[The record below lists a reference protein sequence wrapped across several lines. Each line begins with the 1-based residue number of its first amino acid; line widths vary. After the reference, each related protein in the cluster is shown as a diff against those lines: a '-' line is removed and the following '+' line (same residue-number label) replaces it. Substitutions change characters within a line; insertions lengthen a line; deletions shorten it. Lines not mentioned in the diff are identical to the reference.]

1 VTQCLAQKSLLSG
14 IESLRKSSDRPY
26 RNVFVFTSALWA
38 LLNAGF
44 EIGFVLE
51 GADGTPGPRAELAR
65 FAATATDLVADPGE
79 KDSREKDEERRKNE
93 PWQGHADHGSVE
105 GSRPAPKRRFT
116 NPQASGMF

>member
-1 VTQCLAQKSLLSG
+1 MTQWLAQKSLLSG
-14 IESLRKSSDRPY
+14 IESLRKSSDRSD

-51 GADGTPGPRAELAR
+51 GANGTLGPRAELAS
-65 FAATATDLVADPGE
+65 FAATATDLVADPSE
-79 KDSREKDEERRKNE
+79 EDSREKDEERRKNE

-105 GSRPAPKRRFT
+105 GRRPAPKRRFT